1 MFVAYVCHATVAP
14 ASTGR
19 GVVSAAIRA
28 AEAGMGMWREKQVLW
43 YPPVQSSP
51 LRAHPEWLHN
61 ELEGAREA
69 ASKRLSE
76 AEQLENTGA
85 VEDLPEAEQL
95 ENTWTVEELPEAEQL
110 ENNWTVEESRRRAT
124 LCDPTYDPTMR
135 SLGKSSTSAEIAR
148 RLVEARSLRWSAGL
162 GGLKALRDSMGR
174 RVEGL
179 RSSGG
184 SGTSPHSRR
193 GPAQVLPPQPARY
206 AALRHA
212 FNKTDLNNSG
222 DICQREMRSAIQSL
236 QSRGSRRGA
245 DVSAKQFI
253 VDADDDGDGRISY
266 PEFRQLV
273 SQAACA
279 DLAAKLTLISTDEK
293 DVLACLMDGTEAVL
307 AAEHVLLYK
316 YRLGELQLMASRTQE
331 TRVNTRP
338 KLHVG
343 EILDPVVYEKW
354 LRTGSAAILEAS
366 RTDVTHIGGK
376 VASVL
381 VVPIHAPGG
390 RALGVL
396 EFVNKAEAFDQAEK
410 DAAVKIAAHL
420 RRAFVQMSL
429 WGAASCPLRGVHQLD
444 RVVKLTLDSKEE
456 DFDFVGIGDALVD
469 TCDVLQSEHP
479 GSHLYV
485 LFLANIVD
493 GERWDDRSKTN
504 DSRVAAALAPHEDVL
519 VVEVSIREADWRAEG
534 QPFPLSHHPRWML
547 THLPALVHYRQERE
561 KLQELKLRKPNVFA
575 LEDFIRLTLAGDE
588 YDGEARSSRASEWR
602 TPPPVKLDE
611 RSSRAE
617 QHASLRFQ
625 LETHHAS
632 AEQLESHKAR
642 LGQDIASLQQL
653 IGSIDPGSPQTS
665 PRSGGRRLSSAQ
677 KRATFTLPDAVAPA
691 ESGELDEALSLVHEH
706 EESSSRSGTQSARA
720 AEGTAFS
727 SSNNSNSSR
736 PQSASV
742 MAMVA
747 TPSAELRHPMVD
759 KRCRSVVTLPE
770 CGQTEP
776 GDPDRRAS
784 CPPQAR
790 RASKEVLENKEV
802 APAGTGAQ
810 AFTQSQ
816 ARTQRSGRRRS
827 SVMQLVTMA
836 GERMADSLASWE
848 ETSQNRIERGL
859 NPLALPSDEMLYE
872 QQLDLRRSFDRDTHA
887 CQ

>member
-1 MFVAYVCHATVAP
+1 
-14 ASTGR
+14 
-19 GVVSAAIRA
+19 
-28 AEAGMGMWREKQVLW
+28 MGIWREKQVLW

-51 LRAHPEWLHN
+51 LRAHPKWLHN

-76 AEQLENTGA
+76 AGQLENTWT

-95 ENTWTVEELPEAEQL
+95 ENTWTVEE
-110 ENNWTVEESRRRAT
+110 SRRAIP
-124 LCDPTYDPTMR
+124 LCDPTCDPTMQ
-135 SLGKSSTSAEIAR
+135 SLTKSSTSTEIAR

-174 RVEGL
+174 RRPGSA
-179 RSSGG
+179 SSGG
-184 SGTSPHSRR
+184 SVTSPNSRR

-222 DICQREMRSAIQSL
+222 DICHREMRSAIESL

-266 PEFRQLV
+266 PEFRQFV

-293 DVLACLMDGTEAVL
+293 DLLACLMDGTEAVL

-479 GSHLYV
+479 GCHLYV

-625 LETHHAS
+625 LESHHAS

-642 LGQDIASLQQL
+642 LGQDITALQQL
-653 IGSIDPGSPQTS
+653 IGSIDPGSPQNS
-665 PRSGGRRLSSAQ
+665 PRSGGRRLLSSAQ

-691 ESGELDEALSLVHEH
+691 ESGELDKALSLVY

-727 SSNNSNSSR
+727 SSDNSNSSR
-736 PQSASV
+736 PQPAVFSRLQSASV
-742 MAMVA
+742 KAVAAM
-747 TPSAELRHPMVD
+747 PSAELHHPMVD
-759 KRCRSVVTLPE
+759 KRCRSVVALPE

-790 RASKEVLENKEV
+790 GPSKEVLENKEV
-802 APAGTGAQ
+802 VPAGTGAQ

-816 ARTQRSGRRRS
+816 ARTQRRGGRRRS

-859 NPLALPSDEMLYE
+859 NPLALPSEEMLYE
-872 QQLDLRRSFDRDTHA
+872 QQQDLRRSFDRDTHA

>member
-1 MFVAYVCHATVAP
+1 MGIWKAT
-14 ASTGR
+14 
-19 GVVSAAIRA
+19 
-28 AEAGMGMWREKQVLW
+28 KQELW

-51 LRAHPEWLHN
+51 LRVHPEWLHK
-61 ELEGAREA
+61 ELESAREA

-76 AEQLENTGA
+76 AEQLENSWTA
-85 VEDLPEAEQL
+85 EATDGFEG
-95 ENTWTVEELPEAEQL
+95 
-110 ENNWTVEESRRRAT
+110 RRAIP
-124 LCDPTYDPTMR
+124 LCDPACDPTMR
-135 SLGKSSTSAEIAR
+135 RSGASAEIAR

-162 GGLKALRDSMGR
+162 GGLKALRDSMGTR
-174 RVEGL
+174 RPGSA
-179 RSSGG
+179 SSRG
-184 SGTSPHSRR
+184 SATSPHSRR
-193 GPAQVLPPQPARY
+193 GSAQVLPPRPARY
-206 AALRHA
+206 ATIRHA
-212 FNKTDLNNSG
+212 FNRIDVNNSG
-222 DICQREMRSAIQSL
+222 DICRREMRSAIKSL
-236 QSRGSRRGA
+236 ESRGSRPSS
-245 DVSAKQFI
+245 DESAKLFI
-253 VDADDDGDGRISY
+253 ADADDDGDGRISY
-266 PEFRQLV
+266 PEFRKIV
-273 SQAACA
+273 SQAACT
-279 DLAAKLTLISTDEK
+279 DLAAKLTLVSTGEE

-366 RTDVTHIGGK
+366 RTDVTHIGGE

-390 RALGVL
+390 RALGLL
-396 EFVNKAEAFDQAEK
+396 EFVNKAEAFDQAER
-410 DAAVKIAAHL
+410 DAAVEVAAHL

-429 WGAASCPLRGVHQLD
+429 WGAASRPLRGVHQLD
-444 RVVKLTLDSKEE
+444 RVVKLTLDSREE

-479 GSHLYV
+479 GWHLYV

-504 DSRVAAALAPHEDVL
+504 DSRVAAALAPHEDVI

-547 THLPALVHYRQERE
+547 THLPALVHYRQERD
-561 KLQELKLRKPNVFA
+561 KLQELKLRKPNIFA
-575 LEDFIRLTLAGDE
+575 LEDFIRLTLAGEE
-588 YDGEARSSRASEWR
+588 YDGETRSSRASEWR

-632 AEQLESHKAR
+632 AEQLETHKAR
-642 LGQDIASLQQL
+642 LDQDITALQHL
-653 IGSIDPGSPQTS
+653 IGSIDPESPQTS
-665 PRSGGRRLSSAQ
+665 PRSGGRRLALRGSGSGRAAQSSRSVSPQ

-691 ESGELDEALSLVHEH
+691 EAVRRSGELDKALSLVYE
-706 EESSSRSGTQSARA
+706 EESSRIGTQGTRT
-720 AEGTAFS
+720 AEDAGFRS
-727 SSNNSNSSR
+727 SSSSSSSSASLDNTAAGLDSR
-736 PQSASV
+736 LQSASV
-742 MAMVA
+742 KAMVA
-747 TPSAELRHPMVD
+747 MPSGELHYPMVD
-759 KRCRSVVTLPE
+759 GRCRSVVALPE

-784 CPPQAR
+784 CPSRVR
-790 RASKEVLENKEV
+790 RASKEVLENGEV
-802 APAGTGAQ
+802 VPAGTGAQ
-810 AFTQSQ
+810 VFTQPQ
-816 ARTQRSGRRRS
+816 ARMSRRRS
-827 SVMQLVTMA
+827 SVLVKLVTMA
-836 GERMADSLASWE
+836 GERMAESLASWE

-872 QQLDLRRSFDRDTHA
+872 QQDLRRSFGRGTPA